1 MCRTKKSTQ
10 AIEPKSPNQPRT
22 SKTLTSTS
30 NPIDPFSGNF
40 SSPGCGNNS
49 SYNYSHSSTSSS
61 SVASLKSFKKSLPEN
76 PLIYDISEISS
87 STNNFLTDRI
97 SSSSTSSSWRCTIRG
112 KDAVVFQRKS
122 RCPIDLPELQ
132 HSLSLI
138 ARSHHSSLIK
148 LLGASLSG
156 SYVYLIYEFVAGAN
170 LAGCLRNPNNPSY
183 TVLSTWLSRLQ
194 IATDLAHGLDYIHH
208 CSGLNSSFVHNHIKS
223 SSIIVTEPTLN
234 ARICHFGTAELCG
247 ESRATSKKVEGTRGY
262 MAPEFQLSGIV
273 TQKCDVYAFGVVMLE
288 LISGDEPLK
297 YLTEEEDENGRG
309 GGYRR
314 VSVIETAREAV
325 KRVGGVRRFVDRRLK
340 DSFPVEVAEKMVQL
354 ALECVEEDPDLRP
367 DMVWVAAVVSKQFL
381 ESQKWAERIGLPI
394 DISVSLAAR

>member
-10 AIEPKSPNQPRT
+10 AIEPKSPSQPRT

-49 SYNYSHSSTSSS
+49 SYYYSHSSTSSS

-247 ESRATSKKVEGTRGY
+247 ESRATSRKVEGTRGY

-297 YLTEEEDENGRG
+297 YLIEEEDENGRG

>member
-297 YLTEEEDENGRG
+297 YLIEEEDENGRG